1 MVIAIIVFDSVFI
14 SGVVG
19 FYYGL
24 SILILII
31 PAIILSRR
39 LYVT

>member
-1 MVIAIIVFDSVFI
+1 MVTAIIVFDSIFV

-19 FYYGL
+19 IYYGL
-24 SILILII
+24 PILILVI

-39 LYVT
+39 LYMT